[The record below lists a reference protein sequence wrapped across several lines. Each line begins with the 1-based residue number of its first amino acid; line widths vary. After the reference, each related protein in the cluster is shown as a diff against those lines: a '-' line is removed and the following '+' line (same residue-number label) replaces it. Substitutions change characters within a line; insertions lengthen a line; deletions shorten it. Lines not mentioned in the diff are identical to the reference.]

1 VLGLKAREVVRSTRL
16 VGNPVNAEPPAVL
29 ELRGRSLIDFQPQ
42 VATLMHAYKEL
53 GISALATQFAAEMV
67 PAAQQFAAE
76 FRGPLHLVPVPS
88 QPSSV
93 MSRGYSPA
101 GLIVSNLLNALEP
114 RFGLSSC
121 IFFSGERLLRRKVET
136 KDQASLGQQDRLQNL
151 QETMLASKKAMGK
164 RVLLV
169 DDIVTTGSS
178 LFESARALTA
188 GGAEVLGFLTFA
200 ETILRKNVNS
210 VTC

>member
-1 VLGLKAREVVRSTRL
+1 MRSTQLAGRS
-16 VGNPVNAEPPAVL
+16 VNVEPPPVL

-42 VATLMHAYKEL
+42 VATLIHAYKEL
-53 GISALATQFAAEMV
+53 GISALANQFAVEMV
-67 PAAQQFAAE
+67 PAAKQFAAG
-76 FRGPLHLVPVPS
+76 FNGPLHLVPVPS

-101 GLIVSNLLNALEP
+101 GLIVSNLLKALEP
-114 RFGLSSC
+114 RFGFSSRK
-121 IFFSGERLLRRKVET
+121 FFSGERLLRRKVET
-136 KDQASLGQQDRLQNL
+136 KDQASLGQQDRLRNL
-151 QETMLASKKAMGK
+151 QETMVASKKAIGK

-178 LFESARALTA
+178 LLESARALTE

-200 ETILRKNVNS
+200 ETILRKNAKS
-210 VTC
+210 VTR